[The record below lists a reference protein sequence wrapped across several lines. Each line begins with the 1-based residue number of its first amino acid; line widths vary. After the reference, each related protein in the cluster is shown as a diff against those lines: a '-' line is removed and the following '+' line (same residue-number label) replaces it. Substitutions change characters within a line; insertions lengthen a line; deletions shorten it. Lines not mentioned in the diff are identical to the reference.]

1 MDEPIL
7 IIHSFG
13 ALFGLFLS
21 VVIFFKRENSY
32 ANRLLSL
39 TILVLSTILWG
50 LFFKEKGTVTFF
62 RYLVGPLTYLYWPLF
77 YLYVSVTTRTLNRI
91 GKRDF
96 IHFIP
101 AVLAL
106 LYYVS
111 AYLFFPDDGVFY
123 ITSSGIE
130 TDYRSFSGGL
140 SGLIKLIY
148 GWIYL
153 FSMFK
158 IIKSY
163 RRKIEEYFSRIERI
177 NLLWLSTLVSI
188 YLAVWSLGTLVAPLY
203 IAGLDFPAWFTT
215 GMMHLNA
222 TFMTGWI
229 CAIGYFVI
237 NQPDIFKETDMMA
250 RAMSDSAPVAGGV
263 EDSIAEKLTAF
274 MESSKPFFDCDLNLS
289 LLAEKLDIQ
298 PYLLSR
304 VINSHFEQNFYG
316 FINGY
321 RVDAVK
327 ERLKDPDETE
337 NLLSI
342 AFDCG
347 FRSKSGFN
355 SIFRKVTGMSPTE
368 YRIKASSSTK

>member
-1 MDEPIL
+1 M
-7 IIHSFG
+7 
-13 ALFGLFLS
+13 
-21 VVIFFKRENSY
+21 
-32 ANRLLSL
+32 
-39 TILVLSTILWG
+39 
-50 LFFKEKGTVTFF
+50 
-62 RYLVGPLTYLYWPLF
+62 
-77 YLYVSVTTRTLNRI
+77 
-91 GKRDF
+91 
-96 IHFIP
+96 
-101 AVLAL
+101 
-106 LYYVS
+106 
-111 AYLFFPDDGVFY
+111 
-123 ITSSGIE
+123 
-130 TDYRSFSGGL
+130 
-140 SGLIKLIY
+140 
-148 GWIYL
+148 
-153 FSMFK
+153 
-158 IIKSY
+158 
-163 RRKIEEYFSRIERI
+163 
-177 NLLWLSTLVSI
+177 
-188 YLAVWSLGTLVAPLY
+188 
-203 IAGLDFPAWFTT
+203 
-215 GMMHLNA
+215 
-222 TFMTGWI
+222 I

>member
-222 TFMTGWI
+222 TFMTG
-229 CAIGYFVI
+229 
-237 NQPDIFKETDMMA
+237 
-250 RAMSDSAPVAGGV
+250 
-263 EDSIAEKLTAF
+263 
-274 MESSKPFFDCDLNLS
+274 
-289 LLAEKLDIQ
+289 
-298 PYLLSR
+298 
-304 VINSHFEQNFYG
+304 
-316 FINGY
+316 
-321 RVDAVK
+321 
-327 ERLKDPDETE
+327 
-337 NLLSI
+337 
-342 AFDCG
+342 
-347 FRSKSGFN
+347 
-355 SIFRKVTGMSPTE
+355 
-368 YRIKASSSTK
+368 